1 MGRSE
6 NEGMLGNLQNNVEV
20 RCSSLQ
26 ESCRF
31 YSLALGFPIIC
42 RDSEMCVLDGGGHR
56 LTLRA
61 QGPADTTVRGN
72 AQTGVSIEVE
82 RIFETFE
89 KLVSD
94 GLNSRADPVV
104 SHGEASWSMRT
115 IPTEIG
121 SCSFSVVR
129 PLVTGGRHRLRATLW
144 RPDTCQAPSI

>member
-6 NEGMLGNLQNNVEV
+6 NEEWVGNLQNNVEV
-20 RCSSLQ
+20 PCSSLQ

-31 YSLALGFPIIC
+31 YSLALGFPIIS
-42 RDSEMCVLDGGGHR
+42 RDSERCVLDGGGHR

-61 QGPADTTVRGN
+61 QGPADTTVRGK

-94 GLNSRADPVV
+94 GVEFSSRPCCQPWGSIMVNAHDPDGNRIMLIQRR
-104 SHGEASWSMRT
+104 STARD
-115 IPTEIG
+115 
-121 SCSFSVVR
+121 
-129 PLVTGGRHRLRATLW
+129 W
-144 RPDTCQAPSI
+144 RQAPLAGDAMAA